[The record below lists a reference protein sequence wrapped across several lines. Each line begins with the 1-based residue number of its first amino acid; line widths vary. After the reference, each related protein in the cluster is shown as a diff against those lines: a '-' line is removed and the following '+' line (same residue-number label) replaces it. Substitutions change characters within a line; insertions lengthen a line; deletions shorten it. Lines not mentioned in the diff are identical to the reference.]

1 MFYIMETSIVVLF
14 IFVISYL
21 LFMIFPARR
30 MLCAFLG
37 TFALLVFGQIN
48 LIKALSFINWN
59 IMGILIGMF
68 FVADAF
74 MLSNVPAYLAE
85 WILYKFKKAV
95 WGILAICF
103 LTGFIS
109 AFVENVSTF
118 LVVAPIALALSKR
131 IKMNPTI
138 FLIALAV
145 SSNLQG
151 AATLTG
157 DPPSMLL
164 AGFMNLTFSDFFFYQ
179 GKAGIFFAV
188 QIGAVISLLVLY
200 FFFRKEKQEVSIQRK
215 EKIESLIPTIILIG
229 VIIVLAS
236 TSFVRFNFE
245 YINGTICMTG
255 GLLALFWLIKIKK
268 KTLFI
273 SLKELDWQTM
283 FFLMAVFILVGAL
296 IEVGWMSVFADKFS
310 EVIGTNQVLGY
321 IILIAFSVFMSAFID
336 NIPFLVA
343 MLPVVQTITFK
354 GGFSSPLFFFGLLI
368 GASLG
373 GNITPIG
380 ASANIVSVGL
390 LKKNGYYISFWDFVK
405 VGLPFTL
412 AAVISAALFNWWLW
426 MG

>member
-1 MFYIMETSIVVLF
+1 MFYIMETSNIILF
-14 IFVISYL
+14 IFVISYV
-21 LFMIFPARR
+21 LFIIFPTRR

-37 TFALLVFGQIN
+37 TFALLIFGHIH

-59 IMGILIGMF
+59 VMGILIGMF

-118 LVVAPIALALSKR
+118 LVVAPIALVLSKK

-138 FLIALAV
+138 FLIAL

-164 AGFMNLTFSDFFFYQ
+164 ASFMNLTFTDFFFYQ
-179 GKAGIFFAV
+179 GKTGIFFAV
-188 QIGAVISLLVLY
+188 QIGAFISLFVLY
-200 FFFRKEKQEVSIQRK
+200 FFFRKQKQKVYIQRE
-215 EKIESLIPTIILIG
+215 EKIESLVPAIILVG
-229 VIIVLAS
+229 VIVVLAS
-236 TSFVRFNFE
+236 MSFIRLNFK
-245 YINGTICMTG
+245 YLNGTICMVG
-255 GLLALFWLIKIKK
+255 GLLALFWLVTNEK
-268 KTLFI
+268 KTLFA

-310 EVIGTNQVLGY
+310 KAVGLNQGLAY

-343 MLPVVQTITFK
+343 MLPVVQTITLK

-390 LKKNGYYISFWDFVK
+390 LKKNGHFISFWDFVK

>member
-1 MFYIMETSIVVLF
+1 
-14 IFVISYL
+14 
-21 LFMIFPARR
+21 MIFPARR
-30 MLCAFLG
+30 MLCGALG
-37 TFALLVFGQIN
+37 TIAMFFFGQIH
-48 LIKALSFINWN
+48 LIKALTFINWN

-85 WILYKFKKAV
+85 WILYKLKKAV

-164 AGFMNLTFSDFFFYQ
+164 ASFMNLTFSDFFFYQ
-179 GKAGIFFAV
+179 GKVGIFFAV
-188 QIGAVISLLVLY
+188 QIGACISLVVLY
-200 FFFRKEKQEVSIQRK
+200 LFFRKEKQEVSLVRK
-215 EKIESLIPTIILIG
+215 EKVESLVPAIILMG
-229 VIIVLAS
+229 VIIILAV

-245 YINGTICMTG
+245 YLNGTICMAG
-255 GLLALFWLIKIKK
+255 GFLALFWLIKNKK
-268 KTLFI
+268 KTLFV

-283 FFLMAVFILVGAL
+283 FFLMTVFILVGVL
-296 IEVGWMSVFADKFS
+296 IEAGWMSVFADKFS
-310 EVIGTNQVLGY
+310 KLVGSNQGLAYIVL
-321 IILIAFSVFMSAFID
+321 ITFSVFMSAFID

-343 MLPVVQTITFK
+343 MLPVVQTITLR

-390 LKKNGYYISFWDFVK
+390 LKKNGHFISFWDFVK

-412 AAVISAALFNWWLW
+412 AAVTSAALFNWWLW
-426 MG
+426 VD